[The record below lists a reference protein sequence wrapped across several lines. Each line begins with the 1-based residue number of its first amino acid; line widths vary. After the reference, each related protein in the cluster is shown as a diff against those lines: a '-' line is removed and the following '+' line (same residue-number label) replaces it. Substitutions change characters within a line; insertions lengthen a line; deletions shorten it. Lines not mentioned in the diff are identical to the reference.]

1 MKYGVY
7 SIRDARV
14 GFMTPTID
22 NNDESAIRNFYH
34 SISQSEGILFTY
46 AKDFDL
52 YKVADFDSESGQMFP
67 ITPVVFL
74 AAGSDALKEV
84 RHDA

>member
-14 GFMTPTID
+14 GFMSPTID
-22 NNDESAIRNFYH
+22 NNDDSAMRNFYH

-52 YKVADFDSESGQMFP
+52 YKVAEFDSDSGLMTP
-67 ITPVVFL
+67 IQPVAFL
-74 AAGSDALKEV
+74 AAGSDAVKEV
-84 RHDA
+84 SNG